1 MTTPHLEHLGKF
13 KRILVDY
20 QISNEGKEL
29 LDTTKLVFLT
39 SVTAG
44 GRNTIIR
51 ELEKTGLYKF
61 FVSDTTRPPRINNGV
76 MEQNG
81 VEYYFILESEFM
93 EGLKRGEY
101 LEAEV
106 IHNQQISGINLKEL
120 RRVKEAGKIGIN
132 EVGRLGAENI
142 HQASSNPHFIFV
154 VLPSFEEWMRR
165 LENRGKIST
174 EELNR
179 RLGSA
184 ERELQ
189 EALNSSYFKFVINDK
204 VEDAVGGIRNI
215 VEHDIYPK
223 DLDEKARILAQGML
237 RGVMERL
244 GKITT

>member
-1 MTTPHLEHLGKF
+1 
-13 KRILVDY
+13 
-20 QISNEGKEL
+20 
-29 LDTTKLVFLT
+29 
-39 SVTAG
+39 
-44 GRNTIIR
+44 
-51 ELEKTGLYKF
+51 
-61 FVSDTTRPPRINNGV
+61 

-132 EVGRLGAENI
+132 EVGRLGAQNI
-142 HQASSNPHFIFV
+142 HRASSNPHFIFV

-204 VEDAVGGIRNI
+204 VEDAVETIRNI